1 MASFYASEL
10 EARSSPSRSAS
21 SAAGAGASPT
31 RRRAVPVAQ
40 LWRDTIRAVVA
51 DALAEASS
59 PSLSPLPAG
68 KRRAS
73 STMHDD
79 FVDRQSAAGALAMQ
93 LDLACVARI
102 LASTQERVVS
112 TLKRSARLCIS
123 HFVSW
128 SAGYIRTSTNILR
141 KLRSFTSNAK
151 AVDGLQLA
159 SFLDSIDREA
169 RRKKTKSSS
178 SASAVA
184 PAEVDGFVRTN
195 AGGSTAAASALIS
208 LKWLAVNAGIV
219 LPLHAPALCR
229 FKSKKAESS
238 AASPSMC
245 LSLRAVTSL
254 DINSKKETND
264 EFVRGHCAAW
274 VFLHYSV
281 SRLAQAQRASF
292 VLDRGHAR
300 TMVTAREKT
309 PVLGSARPRAFWAP
323 TRGIDGCGYLQ
334 SIDAMLSNLHE
345 PTFVLRDTDSPDGD
359 PIALA
364 EQKAG
369 IHAVQRR

>member
-21 SAAGAGASPT
+21 SSACAGASPA

-40 LWRDTIRAVVA
+40 LWKDAIRAVVA

-68 KRRAS
+68 KRRAR

-102 LASTQERVVS
+102 LASTPERVVS

-169 RRKKTKSSS
+169 RRKKTKLSS

-195 AGGSTAAASALIS
+195 AWMMARGMFVHLMLSYSARGAMANS
-208 LKWLAVNAGIV
+208 LNRRDHQPK
-219 LPLHAPALCR
+219 PLRRLGPALVH
-229 FKSKKAESS
+229 KSD
-238 AASPSMC
+238 
-245 LSLRAVTSL
+245 V
-254 DINSKKETND
+254 I
-264 EFVRGHCAAW
+264 V
-274 VFLHYSV
+274 V
-281 SRLAQAQRASF
+281 
-292 VLDRGHAR
+292 
-300 TMVTAREKT
+300 
-309 PVLGSARPRAFWAP
+309 
-323 TRGIDGCGYLQ
+323 
-334 SIDAMLSNLHE
+334 
-345 PTFVLRDTDSPDGD
+345 
-359 PIALA
+359 
-364 EQKAG
+364 
-369 IHAVQRR
+369 